1 MKSLYL
7 YFFYLFFIFNVNAS
21 TIFEKI
27 SNDFEFIYI
36 KWNSGNFDKYE
47 DIFRRDNENIF
58 NTCVAVKCGAGALE
72 HYNRVLDSL
81 RLATGEKRG
90 MLGKKFTYDEYQN
103 FKNIYFEQKRS
114 AAEAIKDTRKFLR
127 KYNNLSLKLE
137 EYCKNS
143 LVDIDN
149 DNLNFKKDNKQKT
162 CNNLIEQSKKNLKI
176 SNLELSNFRLLLN
189 YSLNE
194 SHNNSLKKSSK
205 LLISYNDKILSI
217 IEQGL
222 VNLEKKNKSI
232 VLLEQDLLRRKK
244 IANNSSLFKIR
255 FLSFKNDYNELILD
269 KDKFDPTVDFFYE
282 KFKRLKV
289 SVFRYEFKPET
300 KNNVFE
306 NYYFYTYKIM
316 DKNDNPEPIIRII
329 ASSKEI
335 YDDLDSCYAAASKIT
350 REYLVQKE
358 ISDNFIVSDT
368 NGNEYNFKT
377 SSGCFSSFLS
387 SKYYFNFV
395 VGIHERNIEYN
406 NYYALL
412 NLMGYKFKGNENK
425 LKNNKIKF

>member
-1 MKSLYL
+1 MKYLYL
-7 YFFYLFFIFNVNAS
+7 YFFSIFFIFNVNAS
-21 TIFEKI
+21 TNFEKYF
-27 SNDFEFIYI
+27 NDFELIYNN
-36 KWNSGNFDKYE
+36 WSNGNFDKYE

-72 HYNRVLDSL
+72 HYNRVLNSL
-81 RLATGEKRG
+81 RNATGEKKG
-90 MLGKKFTYDEYQN
+90 MMGKRFTYDEYQN
-103 FKNIYFEQKRS
+103 YKNIYFEQKRS
-114 AAEAIKDTRKFLR
+114 TAEAIKNTRKFLR
-127 KYNNLSLKLE
+127 KYNNLSLKLG

-149 DNLNFKKDNKQKT
+149 DDLNLKKNNKEKT
-162 CNNLIEQSKKNLKI
+162 CNNLIKQSEKNLKM
-176 SNLELSNFRLLLN
+176 SSLELSNFRLLLN

-194 SHNNSLKKSSK
+194 NHNNSLKKSSN
-205 LLISYNDKILSI
+205 LLISYNNKILSI

-232 VLLEQDLLRRKK
+232 VLLEQDLLRKKK
-244 IANNSSLFKIR
+244 IVNNSSLFKIR

-282 KFKRLKV
+282 KFKKLKV

-300 KNNVFE
+300 KNDIFE

-335 YDDLDSCYAAASKIT
+335 YEDLNSCYAAADKLIK
-350 REYLVQKE
+350 EYKDQKE
-358 ISDNFIVSDT
+358 INDYFIVSDS
-368 NGNEYNFKT
+368 NDNEYNFQT
-377 SSGCFSSFLS
+377 SSGCFSSFFS
-387 SKYYFNFV
+387 SKYYFNLV
-395 VGIHERNIEYN
+395 VGMHERNIENN
-406 NYYALL
+406 NYHALL
-412 NLMGYKFKGNENK
+412 KLMGYNLKDNQNK
-425 LKNNKIKF
+425 LKDNIIKF

>member
-1 MKSLYL
+1 MKFIYL
-7 YFFYLFFIFNVNAS
+7 YFFSLFFIFNVNAS
-21 TIFEKI
+21 TNFEKI
-27 SNDFEFIYI
+27 SNDFEFIYNE
-36 KWNSGNFDKYE
+36 WNNGNFDKYE
-47 DIFRRDNENIF
+47 NIFRRDHENAF
-58 NTCVAVKCGAGALE
+58 STCSAVTCGAGLLE
-72 HYNRVLDSL
+72 HYNRVLSNL
-81 RLATGEKRG
+81 QNATGEKRG
-90 MLGKKFTYDEYQN
+90 VFGKKFTYDEYQN
-103 FKNIYFEQKRS
+103 FKNIYFEQKKS
-114 AAEAIKDTRKFLR
+114 AAEAIKDTRKFLSNY
-127 KYNNLSLKLE
+127 KNLSLKLE
-137 EYCKNS
+137 KYCKKS

-149 DNLNFKKDNKQKT
+149 DDLNFKKDNKQKT
-162 CNNLIEQSKKNLKI
+162 CNNLIKQSEKNLKI

-222 VNLEKKNKSI
+222 LNLEKKNKSI
-232 VLLEQDLLRRKK
+232 VLLEKDLLRKKK
-244 IANNSSLFKIR
+244 IVNNSNLFKIR
-255 FLSFKNDYNELILD
+255 FLSFKNDYNELILN

-300 KNNVFE
+300 KNDVFE
-306 NYYFYTYKIM
+306 KYYFYTYKIIN
-316 DKNDNPEPIIRII
+316 KNDNPEPIIRII

-335 YDDLDSCYAAASKIT
+335 YDDLDSCYSAASKIT
-350 REYLVQKE
+350 GEYFVQKE

-368 NGNEYNFKT
+368 NGNEYNFQT
-377 SSGCFSSFLS
+377 SSSCFSSFLS

-395 VGIHERNIEYN
+395 VGMHERNIEYN

-412 NLMGYKFKGNENK
+412 YLMGYKFKDNENK

>member
-21 TIFEKI
+21 TSFEKI

-36 KWNSGNFDKYE
+36 KWNNGNFDKYE

-72 HYNRVLDSL
+72 HYNRVLNNL
-81 RLATGEKRG
+81 QNATGEKKG
-90 MLGKKFTYDEYQN
+90 ILGKRFTYDEYQN

-114 AAEAIKDTRKFLR
+114 AAKAIKDTRKFLA
-127 KYNNLSLKLE
+127 KYNNLLLKLE
-137 EYCKNS
+137 EYCKHS
-143 LVDIDN
+143 VVDIDN
-149 DNLNFKKDNKQKT
+149 DDLNLKKNNKQKT
-162 CNNLIEQSKKNLKI
+162 CNDLIKQSEKNLKI

-194 SHNNSLKKSSK
+194 NHNNSLKKSSK
-205 LLISYNDKILSI
+205 LLISYNDKILLI

-222 VNLEKKNKSI
+222 VSLEKKSKSI
-232 VLLEQDLLRRKK
+232 KLLEQDLLRKKK
-244 IANNSSLFKIR
+244 IVNNSSLFKIR
-255 FLSFKNDYNELILD
+255 FLSFKKDYNELILD

-300 KNNVFE
+300 SNNVFE
-306 NYYFYTYKIM
+306 KYYFYTYKIM

-335 YDDLDSCYAAASKIT
+335 YNDLDNCYSAADKLIK
-350 REYLVQKE
+350 EYKVQKE
-358 ISDNFIVSDT
+358 INDYFIVSDS
-368 NGNEYNFKT
+368 NDNEYNFQT
-377 SSGCFSSFLS
+377 SSGCFSSLFS
-387 SKYYFNFV
+387 SKYYFNLV
-395 VGIHERNIEYN
+395 VGMHESNIESN

-412 NLMGYKFKGNENK
+412 SLMGYNFNDNNNI
-425 LKNNKIKF
+425 LKKNDIKF